1 MLEVKNVS
9 VSYGGHLALSRVS
22 LRLERGET
30 VVILGANGA
39 GKSTLLKTIAGTV
52 RASPGGE
59 IILDGQDISCL
70 RPHRIVERGI
80 ALVPERRG
88 IFGDLTVRENL
99 RLGAFARR
107 ARQREPERLAEV
119 LALFPR
125 LDERRRQPA
134 RLMSGGEQQML
145 AIGRALMSNPDI
157 LLLDEP
163 SLGLSPRL
171 STDVFRSLAA
181 IAATGVGMM
190 LVEQN
195 VRKGL
200 AISQMAYILENGR
213 VAGSGRTEDLR
224 HDPRVV
230 ESYLGRELD
239 GSFGARRAAAIHLP

>member
-1 MLEVKNVS
+1 MLEVKDVS
-9 VSYGGHLALSRVS
+9 VSYGGHLALSHVS

-30 VVILGANGA
+30 TVILGANGA
-39 GKSTLLKTIAGTV
+39 GKSTLLKTVAGMI
-52 RASPGGE
+52 RASPGGQ
-59 IILDGQDISCL
+59 IILDGKDISYM
-70 RPHRIVERGI
+70 RPDRIVECGV

-88 IFGDLTVRENL
+88 IFGDLTVQENL

-107 ARQREPERLAEV
+107 ARHREPERLAEV

-171 STDVFRSLAA
+171 STDVFRALAA
-181 IAATGVGMM
+181 IAATGVSMM

-200 AISQMAYILENGR
+200 AISQTAYILENGR
-213 VAGSGRTEDLR
+213 VAGSGRAEDLR

-230 ESYLGRELD
+230 ESYLGGERG
-239 GSFGARRAAAIHLP
+239 GSIGARRAKAETDV